1 MRHDSQVA
9 SGGFPSIR
17 IAAEPGKDRSA
28 HRDVLPS
35 PSTRL
40 ALLEMT
46 IERLT
51 AAGYV
56 YIGMDHFALPSDE
69 LVRAQAA
76 GNLHRNF
83 QGYSTRAHC
92 DIVGMGVSSIGKVAH
107 VYAQNQK
114 TLRDYY
120 AALP

>member
-46 IERLT
+46 
-51 AAGYV
+51 
-56 YIGMDHFALPSDE
+56 
-69 LVRAQAA
+69 
-76 GNLHRNF
+76 
-83 QGYSTRAHC
+83 
-92 DIVGMGVSSIGKVAH
+92 KVAH